1 MRRIKKPSTAS
12 TRGSNCQKPN
22 WNRLLV
28 SLATN
33 LAVISI
39 IILITTSTKENTPS
53 NNTALDPVTIPITVP
68 LTATSAIKAT
78 DCISSFCSIE
88 RLAPNISIKTPTFLI
103 CTFFYYTPSELM
115 SKITAITSIKKNAIK
130 KDKTYIK
137 RLFSC
142 SKHKL

>member
-12 TRGSNCQKPN
+12 TRGSNGQKPN

-115 SKITAITSIKKNAIK
+115 SKIALFNNINRKPIKPTINHNQKFI
-130 KDKTYIK
+130 
-137 RLFSC
+137 
-142 SKHKL
+142 